1 MSDDAPESPPV
12 EPGPVEQVILPHVHD
27 LGDGF
32 TVRRALPS
40 AKRRMVGP
48 FVFFDEMGP
57 VTFRPGEG
65 QDVRPHPHIGLS
77 TLTYL
82 YDGEILHRDH
92 LGNVQP
98 IRAGAVNWMTAGRGI
113 VHSERTSPERR
124 ASGGALFGQQIWIA
138 LPRAAEETAPSFT
151 HHPAATLPR
160 TQGDGATAILVAGSA
175 FGLASPV
182 STFSDL
188 MYVDLALDDGARFE
202 VPKEH
207 VERAVYVVSGEIH
220 VTGQSGTFEAR
231 RLVVFAPGAEIVLTA
246 RGATRLMLLGG
257 EPFPERRWIWWN
269 FVSSSKDRIEQA
281 KADWREGRFPTI
293 PDETGFI
300 PLPPD
305 PPPGIVWK
313 A

>member
-1 MSDDAPESPPV
+1 MTDITSNRPA
-12 EPGPVEQVILPHVHD
+12 PVEQVILPKVHD

-40 AKRRMVGP
+40 AQRRMVGP

-98 IRAGAVNWMTAGRGI
+98 IRAGAVNWMTAGSGI

-124 ASGGALFGQQIWIA
+124 AAGGGLFGQQIWIA
-138 LPRAAEETAPSFT
+138 LPCAAEETAPSFT
-151 HHPAATLPR
+151 HHPADTIPS
-160 TQGDGATAILVAGSA
+160 TQGDGVTANLVAGSA
-175 FGLASPV
+175 FGLRSPV
-182 STFSDL
+182 ATFSDL
-188 MYVDLALDDGARFE
+188 MYVDVVLDDGARFQ
-202 VPKEH
+202 VPAEH
-207 VERAVYVVSGEIH
+207 AERAAFVVSGAISIA
-220 VTGQSGTFEAR
+220 GQSGSFEES
-231 RLVVFAPGAEIVLTA
+231 RLVVFAPGAEILVTA
-246 RGATRLMLLGG
+246 HGATRLMLLGG
-257 EPFPERRWIWWN
+257 EPFPEQRWIWWN

-293 PDETGFI
+293 PGETEFI

-305 PPPGIVWK
+305 PPPGVVWK
-313 A
+313 K